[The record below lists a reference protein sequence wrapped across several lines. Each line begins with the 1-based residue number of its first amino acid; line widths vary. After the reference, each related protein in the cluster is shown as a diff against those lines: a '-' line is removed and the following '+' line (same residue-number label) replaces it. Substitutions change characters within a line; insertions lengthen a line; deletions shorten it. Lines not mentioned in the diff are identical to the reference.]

1 MRLIS
6 SPTARCVETLVPFGR
21 RVGLQ
26 VETDDRLA
34 RDADVE
40 TLLCWAGSP
49 ELENAALCTHGEL
62 LKPVLDALRAADIDI
77 EAARLDDD
85 WLLGKGTAWMLAG
98 ADGRVDRLVHL
109 APMPVEVCPA
119 HSSPVA

>member
-1 MRLIS
+1 MRLVS
-6 SPTARCVETLVPFGR
+6 SPTARCVETLAPFGR

-40 TLLCWAGSP
+40 ALLCWAGSP
-49 ELENAALCTHGEL
+49 ELNNAALCTHGEL
-62 LKPVLDALRAADIDI
+62 LKPVLDALRADDIDI

-85 WLLGKGTAWMLAG
+85 WLLGKGTAWTLDG